1 MIRSFGTKSP
11 ENYILLY
18 AITGVLIAAVL
29 TLIPPLSFGTFWQM
43 AAIFLVADLVA
54 YIAIKA
60 GLLKWPRVR
69 S

>member
-18 AITGVLIAAVL
+18 AITGVAIAAVL
-29 TLIPPLSFGTFWQM
+29 TLIPTLAFGTFWQM
-43 AAIFLVADLVA
+43 AAIFLVADLVG
-54 YIAIKA
+54 YIAIKT

-69 S
+69 R

>member
-18 AITGVLIAAVL
+18 AIAGVVLAAVL
-29 TLIPPLSFGTFWQM
+29 TLIPALSFGTFWRM
-43 AAIFLVADLVA
+43 AAIFLIADLVG
-54 YIAIKA
+54 YIAIKT